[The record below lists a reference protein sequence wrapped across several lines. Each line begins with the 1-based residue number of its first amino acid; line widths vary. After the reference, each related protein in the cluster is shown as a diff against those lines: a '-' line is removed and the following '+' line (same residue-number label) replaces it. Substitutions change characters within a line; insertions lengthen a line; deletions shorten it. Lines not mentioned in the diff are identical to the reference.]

1 MSNRRKKAR
10 RTASDISAS
19 PPAAATQPNPAPASS
34 KSTPQTTGGQR
45 GSRGTAA
52 AERRRNARL
61 RKYAITGIAVAVIG
75 GLAFA
80 YWQRQANK
88 PGESVMQIQSPH
100 ITKDDPTPNYSTD
113 PPTSGPHYDNLAP
126 WGVSAEPVKK
136 ELMVHNLEDKGVVIS
151 YRPDIDAA
159 ILDQLKA
166 VTGSYPTEVLMA
178 PYPDLSN
185 PIVLTAWRRID
196 RLDTFDEAR
205 IRRFIDEYRG
215 IDHHGES
222 GS

>member
-10 RTASDISAS
+10 RPASDSPSS
-19 PPAAATQPNPAPASS
+19 PPAAVTQPNPAPASS
-34 KSTPQTTGGQR
+34 KGNPQSTGGQR
-45 GSRGTAA
+45 GSRSTAA

-61 RKYAITGIAVAVIG
+61 RKYAFTGIAVAVIG

-88 PGESVMQIQSPH
+88 PGESVMQIRSPH
-100 ITKDDPTPNYSTD
+100 ISEDDPTPNYSTD
-113 PPTSGPHYDNLAP
+113 PPTSGPHYENVAP

-136 ELMVHNLEDKGVVIS
+136 ELMVHNLEDGGVVIS

-159 ILDQLKA
+159 TLDQLKA
-166 VTGSYPTEVLMA
+166 VTGSYPTEVLTA

-196 RLDTFDEAR
+196 RLDAFDEAR
-205 IRRFIDEYRG
+205 IRRFVEAYRG
-215 IDHHGES
+215 IDHHRES